1 MAMRRA
7 EGAGEGALQVEGKLA
22 KGTAGLKAVA
32 QGYHECRVWLNPR
45 RGLALEISC
54 ANLQVSVCVTL
65 LSSLP
70 PPPGSWF
77 WCPGPLCAPPRRPLR
92 LFEGSGYSCC
102 VQILPTRFGC

>member
-70 PPPGSWF
+70 PPPRELVLV
-77 WCPGPLCAPPRRPLR
+77 PRTALCSSQETP
-92 LFEGSGYSCC
+92 
-102 VQILPTRFGC
+102 